1 VAASVQGTSVK
12 RLLLVDDD
20 PGVLFGLRRV
30 LDRYRG
36 EWQVVT
42 APGAERALSLMAEQ
56 PFDVVVSDT
65 LNVEE
70 TGRPLLEEV
79 QRLRPETVRVL
90 ITGAP
95 SPEAALRALPSAHQ
109 VLSKPC
115 GSVEFEQ
122 KLVEICWLGD
132 LVSDAA
138 LKSVVGGLS
147 TLSARPAAYDR
158 LRSALAQPH
167 TDLVQVGR
175 LVEADMALT
184 AKILQVVNSSFF
196 GLARQMVNVG
206 QAVAYLGTDA
216 LEALVLAASL
226 GGLSGRASRVAG
238 FDADALQAAAED
250 RALRARAAAPV
261 ALRDGAFT
269 AALLSEIG
277 QLVLACA
284 RPAELEQVLAAA
296 AGDGP
301 LQQVERQ
308 RWGFDHARVGAYLL
322 GLWGLPVN
330 VVHAVAYHHEPCGC
344 ELCTVIAAVPG
355 VLCLPG
361 VEAGPDGTD
370 RRGDGTGRRRNG
382 PDGLGALAAPTVARP

>member
-1 VAASVQGTSVK
+1 MRGTSLK

-42 APGAERALSLMAEQ
+42 ATVAERALELVTDQS
-56 PFDVVVSDT
+56 FDVVVSDT
-65 LNVEE
+65 LSLAG

-79 QRLRPETVRVL
+79 QRQCPATVRVL
-90 ITGAP
+90 ITSSP
-95 SPEAALRALPSAHQ
+95 SPEAALRALPCAHQ

-115 GSVEFEQ
+115 GSVQFEQ

-132 LVSDAA
+132 LVADAA
-138 LKSVVGGLS
+138 VREVVGGLS
-147 TLSARPAAYDR
+147 TLSARPAIYDR
-158 LRSALAQPH
+158 LRAALAQPH

-175 LVEADMALT
+175 LVESDMAVV
-184 AKILQVVNSSFF
+184 AKVLQVVNSSFF

-216 LEALVLAASL
+216 LEAMVLSASF
-226 GGLSGRASRVAG
+226 GGLAGPATRVEG
-238 FDADALQAAAED
+238 FDPDAVQAAAED
-250 RALRARAAAPV
+250 RALRARAAAPT
-261 ALRDGAFT
+261 ALRDSAFT

-284 RPAELEQVLAAA
+284 RPREFAQVLAE
-296 AGDGP
+296 AGAGHP
-301 LQQVERQ
+301 LETVEQ
-308 RWGFDHARVGAYLL
+308 GLWGFDHGRVGAYLL

-344 ELCTVIAAVPG
+344 ELCAVLASVPG
-355 VLCLPG
+355 PLALGGDSPGGDGEARPG
-361 VEAGPDGTD
+361 VV
-370 RRGDGTGRRRNG
+370 
-382 PDGLGALAAPTVARP
+382 AASVPTLP